1 MYVLFV
7 LIVLI
12 CPLSTSATISP
23 SFYSFIQTNF
33 GQQVADQIAR
43 NDFGQRGNIPVIF
56 VHGFLTTAGTTQPM
70 ATYFKQ
76 NYAYGDDELYATTF
90 GRPAGSIPVQT
101 ALICEYVK
109 AVRNLIQTVSQYTSS
124 QVNAIKGG
132 RCVDTGEELGP
143 VLTSLVNAYLGVAG
157 AMKGAQSCTIPFGV
171 CNTLNGMS
179 CGSQFLND
187 INSQHIPTIF
197 VHGYGQKA
205 SNYEEVARAF
215 KQYGNMHDSELY
227 ATTYGELQNPWIS
240 MNPFLNASPFTF
252 QMHTVR
258 NLIKAVAEFTKSKVN
273 VVGYSL
279 GGPLSRKVSGLIDSR
294 NRISKAILGGKC
306 VDADE
311 DLGPPL
317 TSTVNAYLGVSGA
330 QRGCKACGMMIFASC
345 NMLDGVHCGSKFLN
359 DINSKSKYEG
369 SKIYVLQSSSD
380 EIVGLYACGFK
391 ASEINDA
398 WPYALANV
406 FSKNGKVSKNKCRN
420 NTKVSEHN
428 SIFSPKEP
436 NERNVKARLI
446 NSRKLEILSTAQL
459 IARRDINGGSFG
471 GGHHEAGEK
480 TKKKPVIFV
489 HGYMTK
495 AATTLFMAQIFK
507 RRYGY
512 NNAELYATTYVTST
526 RGNFRVNI
534 YSQLEICSSGYEGH
548 RRYVIQSSSDRVV
561 GVTNLCG
568 QRSSEFADATKIVT
582 LSGLSHIQTCTNTAA
597 IQHIYGDDFH
607 KLLQSSIVYDNT
619 TGQYVERKGEKRPDE
634 VEMGICGGFA
644 ITGHDL
650 ITLYPRRKLNDTI
663 ISAYLQLIATRSEEK
678 GREKK
683 KNIFEYNVLLFPI
696 HNGEHWSIVVADL
709 NRRLFFYYDSLTF
722 SMDEQ
727 AKLFTHEYVGH
738 VKCFIES
745 EAKTKLNVDFYC
757 NDFDVVFI
765 NEPAQHNHFDC
776 GVFVCC
782 YAEFYCRH
790 DHTLSFSQPEMHFYR
805 IQMLGEILC
814 GRLFEVVRE
823 KTFEMETETATTLN

>member
-1 MYVLFV
+1 MTTFEAAGKKEERNTFTFLEITTRRMYVLFV

-109 AVRNLIQTVSQYTSS
+109 A
-124 QVNAIKGG
+124 AIKGG

-252 QMHTVR
+252 QMHTGMKCKYVKNVR

-391 ASEINDA
+391 ASEINGQNKVVTMHGLMHLQMCSA
-398 WPYALANV
+398 RTAN
-406 FSKNGKVSKNKCRN
+406 
-420 NTKVSEHN
+420 N
-428 SIFSPKEP
+428 SFYEFVQS
-436 NERNVKARLI
+436 NYGSA
-446 NSRKLEILSTAQL
+446 TAQL

-512 NNAELYATTYVTST
+512 NNAELYATTYGKGVGATVIQSAMRCEHVKGKFNHS
-526 RGNFRVNI
+526 RGQVYELKSERYWLFNGAQRGARSCGFGIGVCNMINGMHCRSRFI
-534 YSQLEICSSGYEGH
+534 SSGYEGH

-597 IQHIYGDDFH
+597 IQH
-607 KLLQSSIVYDNT
+607 S
-619 TGQYVERKGEKRPDE
+619 
-634 VEMGICGGFA
+634 
-644 ITGHDL
+644 L
-650 ITLYPRRKLNDTI
+650 ITK
-663 ISAYLQLIATRSEEK
+663 
-678 GREKK
+678 
-683 KNIFEYNVLLFPI
+683 
-696 HNGEHWSIVVADL
+696 
-709 NRRLFFYYDSLTF
+709 
-722 SMDEQ
+722 
-727 AKLFTHEYVGH
+727 
-738 VKCFIES
+738 
-745 EAKTKLNVDFYC
+745 
-757 NDFDVVFI
+757 
-765 NEPAQHNHFDC
+765 
-776 GVFVCC
+776 
-782 YAEFYCRH
+782 
-790 DHTLSFSQPEMHFYR
+790 
-805 IQMLGEILC
+805 
-814 GRLFEVVRE
+814 
-823 KTFEMETETATTLN
+823 ETQS